1 MNKQIQEFAAK
12 AKDLVPAGLPVDQ
25 WIETYNELL
34 AQLIVEECAKCC
46 GSQAD
51 MRNIRKRFGLSVES
65 NVKYSSS
72 EAQGHHSQYGRKY
85 NIPNNMEGN
94 LTK

>member
-1 MNKQIQEFAAK
+1 MNKQIQEFAAQ
-12 AKDLVPAGLPVDQ
+12 AKNLVPAGLPVDQ

-34 AQLIVEECAKCC
+34 AQLIVEECARCC

-51 MRNIRKRFGLSVES
+51 MRNIRKRFGLPAES
-65 NVKYSSS
+65 NVKYPGP

-85 NIPNNMEGN
+85 NIPEN
-94 LTK
+94 

>member
-34 AQLIVEECAKCC
+34 AQLIVEECAACC

-51 MRNIRKRFGLSVES
+51 MRNIRKRFGLPVES
-65 NVKYSSS
+65 NVKYPSP
-72 EAQGHHSQYGRKY
+72 EARGHHSQYGRKY
-85 NIPNNMEGN
+85 NIPRN
-94 LTK
+94 